1 MGVKAVKVI
10 ANKVRNEED
19 EKFVMSKI
27 PERDFLGCIHYNPE
41 VIEADREG
49 VSPYGFSKAATD
61 EIRQIKEV
69 FDTMSMQKQ

>member
-1 MGVKAVKVI
+1 MKAVKVI

-27 PERDFLGCIHYNPE
+27 PERDFLGCIHYNTE

-49 VSPYGFSKAATD
+49 ASPYGFSKTATE
-61 EIRQIKEV
+61 EIRQIKET
-69 FDTMSMQKQ
+69 FDAMAM